1 MSNAT
6 TTVENEQD
14 LKRSDLIQQIRR
26 ESEFR
31 TCQGEAQ
38 QLRQKLTDELKA
50 TTLAI
55 TKQILESNAIEQESA
70 RQLLAIDK
78 AKIELL
84 RSTQEGKQILAL
96 EAELKELTLVNGV
109 PQLQLLKHQVE
120 LAMDQDMTEQAAI
133 LRGRITNLEGKI
145 EKLKAEIERLWI
157 SFGFEMAWFL
167 R

>member
-1 MSNAT
+1 MSAT
-6 TTVENEQD
+6 AVENEKD
-14 LKRSDLIQQIRR
+14 MVIAGLIQQIRG
-26 ESEFR
+26 ETELR
-31 TCQGEAQ
+31 TRQGEVQ
-38 QLRQKLTDELKA
+38 QRRQELTDRLKA
-50 TTLAI
+50 VTADI
-55 TKQILESNAIEQESA
+55 NKQILECNAIDQESA

-96 EAELKELTLVNGV
+96 EADLKELTLVNGV

>member
-14 LKRSDLIQQIRR
+14 LKRADLIQQIRS
-26 ESEFR
+26 ESELR

-38 QLRQKLTDELKA
+38 QLRQKLTEELKA

-55 TKQILESNAIEQESA
+55 TKQVLECDAID
-70 RQLLAIDK
+70 RDIDRRLTAIDK

-84 RSTQEGKQILAL
+84 RSTQEGKQILSL
-96 EAELKELTLVNGV
+96 EAELKELTVVDGV

-145 EKLKAEIERLWI
+145 EQRKAEIEQLWM
-157 SFGFEMAWFL
+157 SFGFEMSWIL